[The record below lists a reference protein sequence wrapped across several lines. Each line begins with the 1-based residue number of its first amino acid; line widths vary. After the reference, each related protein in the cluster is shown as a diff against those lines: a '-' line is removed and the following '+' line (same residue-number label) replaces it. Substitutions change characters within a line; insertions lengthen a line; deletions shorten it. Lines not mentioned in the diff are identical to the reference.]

1 MIIGILQ
8 KSVFPLILIYF
19 SYFPDVIHTVGPR
32 GEKPKVLQNAYQT
45 SLNLMLEHGLKT
57 IVSSID

>member
-1 MIIGILQ
+1 MVIGITEVCLPNN
-8 KSVFPLILIYF
+8 SDLFFL
-19 SYFPDVIHTVGPR
+19 FPDVIHTVGPR